1 MPGRQLIVRLL
12 ALSLYLVGVAVAL
25 WLLDVRPLLVV
36 AGMALALAI
45 AWTIEWLA
53 WRSGADLPRRAVEPP
68 PRPPEPEAEPEPL
81 PEREPAPVPSRFFL
95 PLHRRVREEREPE
108 GAEAPPEPVPP
119 VPEPEPEPPP
129 EPAPEPPPGPEPEP
143 PPRPELRPVPPV
155 PAPAPPPP
163 RAPEVDPLPRSA
175 RPREWNLWDLERL
188 AREEVKRDP
197 SRRDEWS
204 YLFVH
209 LRQFASADGV
219 LPSEFDPLVRESFGR
234 LLERSPSA

>member
-1 MPGRQLIVRLL
+1 VPGRQLIVRLL

-53 WRSGADLPRRAVEPP
+53 WRSGADLPRPAVEPP
-68 PRPPEPEAEPEPL
+68 PAPPEPEPEPEPEPA
-81 PEREPAPVPSRFFL
+81 PEREPAPASRPFL
-95 PLHRRVREEREPE
+95 PLQRRVKEEREPVD
-108 GAEAPPEPVPP
+108 AEAPPEPAPP
-119 VPEPEPEPPP
+119 VPEPEPPP
-129 EPAPEPPPGPEPEP
+129 EPEPEPEPEP
-143 PPRPELRPVPPV
+143 PPRPELRPVPPPL
-155 PAPAPPPP
+155 PAPTPAPPPP
-163 RAPEVDPLPRSA
+163 RAPEVVPLPRSA